1 MDGSVDTVTL
11 RVHGAV
17 AMASLAEPLV
27 VTMGARAGVDVVV
40 LDELVAALEL
50 VARAT
55 SSETPRTV
63 VVTCNGRSVQV
74 TIDGVDISRLR
85 GGRAAIESLVE
96 RVDLRENEV
105 SLRVG
110 G

>member
-1 MDGSVDTVTL
+1 MDDQPDSVTL
-11 RVHGAV
+11 RVHGALPV
-17 AMASLAEPLV
+17 ATLAEPLV
-27 VTMGARAGVDVVV
+27 VAMGARAGVDVVA

-55 SSETPRTV
+55 TEDAPRTV
-63 VVTCNGRSVQV
+63 VVDCHDHSIEVLITPVEL
-74 TIDGVDISRLR
+74 DRLR
-85 GGRAAIESLVE
+85 HGRAAIEALVAG
-96 RVDLRENEV
+96 VDEQDGGV